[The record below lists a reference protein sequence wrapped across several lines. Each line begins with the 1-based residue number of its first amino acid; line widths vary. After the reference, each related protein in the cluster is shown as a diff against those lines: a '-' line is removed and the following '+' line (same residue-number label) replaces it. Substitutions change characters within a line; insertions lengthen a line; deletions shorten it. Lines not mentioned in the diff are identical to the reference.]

1 MTSRAYL
8 VEVVELDGGDG
19 ASDARRDRFARVAH
33 EIRNAEDLGSFRLV
47 RRHVEVPVNATSHM
61 YMYMYSMYRYTNW
74 NANCTYVRTCT
85 CLN

>member
-61 YMYMYSMYRYTNW
+61 YMYMYVMYTCRYTNW
-74 NANCTYVRTCT
+74 NVNFSYTRT